1 MSVTVRVNNSSNAD
15 TITIYNAADSAQLT
29 GFSTLQLRANHTTAT
44 RRFAATA
51 VLNGNQIVITVG
63 AIASGTT
70 LTPTG
75 TVTMRWAP
83 SNAVRDLAGN
93 AGSTATVN
101 ESGTADRDF

>member
-1 MSVTVRVNNSSNAD
+1 M
-15 TITIYNAADSAQLT
+15 
-29 GFSTLQLRANHTTAT
+29 
-44 RRFAATA
+44 
-51 VLNGNQIVITVG
+51 LNGNQIVITVG

-75 TVTMRWAP
+75 NVTMRWAP